1 MISGSRKTGS
11 IAAKEEGTKEVERGA
26 AGIRLRRRKS
36 DKRQEFS
43 DAKLRLFCTY
53 ERIAGI
59 IDR

>member
-1 MISGSRKTGS
+1 MISGSGKTGS

-26 AGIRLRRRKS
+26 AGIGLRRRKS

-53 ERIAGI
+53 
-59 IDR
+59 